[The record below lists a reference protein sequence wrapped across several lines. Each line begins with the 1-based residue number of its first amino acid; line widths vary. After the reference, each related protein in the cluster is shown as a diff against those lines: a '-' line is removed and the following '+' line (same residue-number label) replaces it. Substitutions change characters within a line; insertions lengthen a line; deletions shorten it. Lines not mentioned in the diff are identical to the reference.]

1 MTRLRLHKY
10 LATAGVGSRRH
21 CEELIEQGRVTVDGE
36 EVRSMG
42 LLVDPDKQEIRFDDE
57 RVVAEPPAYYAVWKP
72 PGYLCTNHDPQG
84 RRTVIS
90 LVRDKRR
97 RRLYTVG
104 RLDEDSEGLIIVT
117 NDGEF
122 SNLVAH
128 PRYGLEKTYQLKLRG
143 SMSPESLERVRKGV
157 WLSTGK
163 TGSMFCRI
171 DKRTKQFT
179 QVTASIQEGK
189 NRQLR
194 RVFAN
199 VGHAVL
205 KLRRVRIGSLTLQG
219 LKRGEAR
226 VLRPDEVADLLE
238 RCEQNRKG
246 GGRSAPRT
254 RRDVDSERWGGENK
268 GRARKNRRKEARSR
282 GRRDSGGRSRG
293 R

>member
-1 MTRLRLHKY
+1 MNRMRLHKF
-10 LATAGVGSRRH
+10 LASAGVGSRRH
-21 CEELIEQGRVTVDGE
+21 CEELIEQGRVSVDGE

-42 LLVDPDKQEIRFDDE
+42 LLVDPEKQEVRFDDE

-72 PGYLCTNHDPQG
+72 PGFICTNNDPQG

-90 LVRDKRR
+90 LVKDRRR

-143 SMSPESLERVRKGV
+143 SLATDSLDRVRKGV

-163 TGSMFCRI
+163 TGPMFCRI
-171 DKRTKQFT
+171 EKRTKHFT
-179 QVTASIQEGK
+179 HVLASIKEGK

-199 VGHAVL
+199 VGHPVL
-205 KLRRVRIGSLTLQG
+205 KLRRVRIGSLVLAG

-226 VLRPDEVADLLE
+226 PLAHEEVKQLLAA
-238 RCEQNRKG
+238 CEENRKAG
-246 GGRSAPRT
+246 GSPPQKRRAPE
-254 RRDVDSERWGGENK
+254 SERWGGESS
-268 GRARKNRRKEARSR
+268 GRGKPRRRNERKPNRRRKPGNRPR
-282 GRRDSGGRSRG
+282 GR
-293 R
+293 